1 MLNPKN
7 IGSVTFLLIRKNQ
20 LPPTSVASRPREF
33 SMNQFPKRFLF
44 KLDSPRL
51 VSRPFFPPPPLSIH
65 GQTGKFSLKYSSG
78 STRSCRGFF
87 VLDIIKPASFLLS
100 SPSCPSREDV
110 DNASTSQIDAKSRN
124 CWTLDRT
131 ELNDEREREREKFC
145 VVFYSILRPCSVSIQ
160 RVLCSWTTFYYRSH
174 YQPFNGSFERNIQ
187 TVYRC
192 FSCDDL
198 ELNENF
204 REIIEVSMIGGGG
217 IWILMKY

>member
-33 SMNQFPKRFLF
+33 SMNQFLKRFLF

-110 DNASTSQIDAKSRN
+110 DNASTSQIDAKPRN

-131 ELNDEREREREKFC
+131 ELNDERERERERSSVSCFIRFC
-145 VVFYSILRPCSVSIQ
+145 APVPCQSKEFFVVGRRFITVHTINHLTDRSNEIYRPCIDVFLATIWN
-160 RVLCSWTTFYYRSH
+160 WTRIS
-174 YQPFNGSFERNIQ
+174 G
-187 TVYRC
+187 
-192 FSCDDL
+192 
-198 ELNENF
+198 
-204 REIIEVSMIGGGG
+204 
-217 IWILMKY
+217 K